1 MHLLGSRQFLDPGYF
16 KAIADIVCGMTIN
29 HRNYVKALF
38 GFDAVVQRTSDN
50 EWMNPS
56 PCADWSALDVL
67 AHNIGMC
74 RMITGFVNGEGA
86 SVSDHPEIKNPKPE
100 WAIARDEV
108 LEALGRKEALQLR
121 ADTPW
126 GNLTIEKFL
135 GVVVVDPLTHTFD
148 LARAV
153 GQDIRIDDGLA
164 AISYERLK
172 AAGDS
177 IRGEKFGSEIQTGE
191 NDSIVHKFIAVTGR
205 RP

>member
-1 MHLLGSRQFLDPGYF
+1 
-16 KAIADIVCGMTIN
+16 MTIN

-38 GFDAVVQRTSDN
+38 GFDAVVQRTSDH
-50 EWMNPS
+50 EWMNSS
-56 PCADWSALDVL
+56 PCVDWSALDVL

-86 SVSDHPEIKNPKPE
+86 SVSDHPEIKDPKQE
-100 WAIARDEV
+100 WLIARDEV
-108 LEALGRKEALQLR
+108 LEALGRKETLQIR

-135 GVVVVDPLTHTFD
+135 GIVVVDPLTHTFD

-153 GQDIRIDDGLA
+153 GQEIRIDEALA

-205 RP
+205 KP

>member
-1 MHLLGSRQFLDPGYF
+1 MS
-16 KAIADIVCGMTIN
+16 IN
-29 HRNYVKALF
+29 NRNYVKALF

-56 PCADWSALDVL
+56 PCVDWSALDVL

-74 RMITGFVNGEGA
+74 QMITGFANGEGA
-86 SVSDHPEIKNPKPE
+86 SVSDHPEIENPKEE
-100 WAIARDEV
+100 WMVARDQV
-108 LEALGRKEALQLR
+108 LEALERKETLQMR

-153 GQDIRIDDGLA
+153 GQEIRIDDALA
-164 AISYERLK
+164 AASYERLK
-172 AAGDS
+172 AAGES
-177 IRGEKFGSEIQTGE
+177 IRGEKFGSEIQSDE

-205 RP
+205 KP

>member
-1 MHLLGSRQFLDPGYF
+1 
-16 KAIADIVCGMTIN
+16 MTIN

-38 GFDAVVQRTSDN
+38 GFDAVVQRTSGH
-50 EWMNPS
+50 EWVNPS

-74 RMITGFVNGEGA
+74 RMITGFVNGVGA
-86 SVSDHPEIKNPKPE
+86 SVSAHPEVKDPKQE
-100 WAIARDEV
+100 WLIASDEV
-108 LEALGRKEALQLR
+108 LEALGRKETLQMR

-126 GNLTIEKFL
+126 CNLTIEKFL
-135 GVVVVDPLTHTFD
+135 GIVVVDPLTHTFD

-153 GQDIRIDDGLA
+153 GQEIRIDEALA
-164 AISYERLK
+164 ATSYERLK

>member
-1 MHLLGSRQFLDPGYF
+1 MLSGGRQFLNLRYRN
-16 KAIADIVCGMTIN
+16 AIADIVCKMSIN

-50 EWMNPS
+50 EWTNPS
-56 PCADWSALDVL
+56 PCVDWSALDVL

-74 RMITGFVNGEGA
+74 QMITGFVNGEGA
-86 SVSDHPEIKNPKPE
+86 SVSDHPEIKNPKEE
-100 WAIARDEV
+100 WITARDQV
-108 LEALGRKEALQLR
+108 LEALGRKETLQMR

-153 GQDIRIDDGLA
+153 GQEIRIDDALA
-164 AISYERLK
+164 AMSYERLK

-177 IRGEKFGSEIQTGE
+177 IRGEKFGSEIQTDE

-205 RP
+205 KP